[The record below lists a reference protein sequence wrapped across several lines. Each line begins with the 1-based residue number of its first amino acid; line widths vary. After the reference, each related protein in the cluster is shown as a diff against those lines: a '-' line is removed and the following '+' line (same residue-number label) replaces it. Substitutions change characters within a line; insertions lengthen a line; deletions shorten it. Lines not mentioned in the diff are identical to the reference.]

1 VISKNLLKSALRRE
15 FLENKHIVDKSSF
28 KQFNIIITLTLVASI
43 LPEIIFREWIGSV
56 PLRLPFYKLIV
67 LLLAGVLSKYL
78 KRDKITKYVLVLGVI
93 VLAEILTRW
102 IFSTNF
108 WQMTFDMKSF
118 VGSFGESILRKVI
131 GVIPVVVI
139 LLILF
144 KSPAAIYLTKG
155 DLSIKAEEMKCLRI
169 KGNTISWGK
178 LAIISALL
186 ISLGTILLT
195 VFTVTGSSASLNTD
209 NLIKYFPFVIA
220 FAIFNSLCEGILYRS
235 AILGSLRNVL
245 PKSQAILIAALIF
258 GIGHYYG
265 APSGIVGVVM
275 STLLGWYMCRSMYE
289 TKGFVSSWIIHF
301 MQDVVIFSTI
311 LLLGNYY

>member
-1 VISKNLLKSALRRE
+1 MKNKSLEDNSMYKHLGVVI
-15 FLENKHIVDKSSF
+15 FLSLIV
-28 KQFNIIITLTLVASI
+28 SI

-56 PLRLPFYKLIV
+56 PVSLPLIKLI
-67 LLLAGVLSKYL
+67 LLFLAGILSKYL

-93 VLAEILTRW
+93 IISEILTRW

-108 WQMTFDMKSF
+108 WQTTFDMKSF
-118 VGSFGESILRKVI
+118 VGSFGESILRKFI

-144 KSPAAIYLTKG
+144 KSPAAVYLTKG

-195 VFTVTGSSASLNTD
+195 VFTVTGSSASINMD
-209 NLIKYFPFVIA
+209 NLIKYFPFVIV
-220 FAIFNSLCEGILYRS
+220 FAVFNSLCEGIVYRS
-235 AILGSLRNVL
+235 AILGSLRHVL

-275 STLLGWYMCRSMYE
+275 STILGWYMCRSMYE